1 MLDNTPSRSG
11 GDTSDDEAVETLI
24 AGRAKRS
31 TAGRK
36 MPSLLNAEADDD
48 LVLLFAE
55 DENDEEFDEDDEMD
69 GDGYDVMDM
78 GVDSTSEEEEDP
90 GPNPAEDDLE
100 GEMELQTQAKAEHL
114 AKKRKAQE
122 SLRMTALRKKV
133 RIDMAAIQTPASRP
147 KKKSERISWLPTPE
161 DGPIRSSSRLQTMRN
176 KELTHARLKDSEK
189 KRIRLIA
196 TMEEAAKRKERL
208 KPKTMTQAERLAEA
222 EKVERHNSKSLNRWE
237 EMEKKKA
244 EERRAKLEAL
254 QNRRLE
260 GPVMSLW
267 SGIAKWVNDKLTRV
281 GSFDMAQKPEKQET
295 EKKRRGKET
304 ESQDP
309 VNEGELA
316 KDASQKI
323 PPQASFAVVL
333 VNPSAEQT
341 LPPAGD
347 QSRKEDVPMEDAT
360 KQQQF
365 SEKPMASE
373 ETDFSPPKRTGFL
386 DSIRDCAT
394 LPDGVASPGLQP
406 PPVQRNAPL
415 SFTIATEPSKESS
428 DLNVE
433 KESRK
438 QETFQQ
444 QPAESTPFL
453 ASASEE
459 SKQINPDTLLPNTL
473 EAPVSSLSNQVG
485 RSDEVSKAAVNGG
498 VSSQDP
504 KFTQITTAARPTI
517 AVSTIQSNPE
527 QQPSPNPFTQ
537 QTISPN
543 SPPLATPPPSVVE
556 YTGRTLLVLENF
568 DDKSSQTREYS
579 IYFNSKKPPRL
590 AKFSSHLCVITS
602 LPARYRDP
610 STGLPFANI
619 DAFREIQRTS
629 DQKYAWSSM
638 LGCYVGPLESAA
650 RGVPERFL
658 AAANMN
664 RKKPGVGADN
674 GDEESRMGDL
684 RVKCDTT
691 PSTAGGGDAM
701 ECDKS

>member
-11 GDTSDDEAVETLI
+11 GDTSDDEAIETLI

-69 GDGYDVMDM
+69 GDGYDVTDM
-78 GVDSTSEEEEDP
+78 GVDSTSEEEDDP

-100 GEMELQTQAKAEHL
+100 GEMELQTQSEHL

-196 TMEEAAKRKERL
+196 TMEEAARRKERL

-281 GSFDMAQKPEKQET
+281 GSFDIAQKPDKQET

-309 VNEGELA
+309 VNGGELA
-316 KDASQKI
+316 TDTSQKI

-341 LPPAGD
+341 LPPAGV
-347 QSRKEDVPMEDAT
+347 QSRKEDIPMEDAT

-365 SEKPMASE
+365 SEKPMAAD
-373 ETDFSPPKRTGFL
+373 ETDFSPPKRAGFL
-386 DSIRDCAT
+386 DGIRDSAT
-394 LPDGVASPGLQP
+394 LPDGVASPRLQP
-406 PPVQRNAPL
+406 PPAQRNAPL
-415 SFTIATEPSKESS
+415 SFMIATEPSKESS
-428 DLNVE
+428 DLNAE

-444 QPAESTPFL
+444 QPAESTSFL
-453 ASASEE
+453 ASASKE
-459 SKQINPDTLLPNTL
+459 SKQINLDTVFPSTL
-473 EAPVSSLSNQVG
+473 EVPVSSLSSQVG

-517 AVSTIQSNPE
+517 DVSTIPSNLE
-527 QQPSPNPFTQ
+527 QQPSPTLFTQ
-537 QTISPN
+537 QPISPN

-590 AKFSSHLCVITS
+590 A
-602 LPARYRDP
+602 
-610 STGLPFANI
+610 
-619 DAFREIQRTS
+619 
-629 DQKYAWSSM
+629 SM
-638 LGCYVGPLESAA
+638 LT
-650 RGVPERFL
+650 
-658 AAANMN
+658 ANCHN
-664 RKKPGVGADN
+664 QRIIPALVFQ
-674 GDEESRMGDL
+674 SI
-684 RVKCDTT
+684 C
-691 PSTAGGGDAM
+691 
-701 ECDKS
+701 